1 MKTIKFILFLGIIII
16 SVFACKK
23 DGMFNQA
30 LVPYGFPSC
39 KVSSDIKM
47 PKGFTFTQLSQIEY
61 KGGFQELHFFD
72 DNTGFLYGRNTFG
85 GYPAIF
91 KTEDG
96 GKSWTNLNI
105 TIPESPISIAF
116 KDKNI
121 GFISIFDSKGC
132 PSNCQNR
139 TLLMKTIDGGK
150 TWQRNEYPN
159 YKGQLSHIQFDK
171 QGNMYAALVSYE
183 NSSKTVKM
191 LKSVDDGN
199 TWNLLYESSELD
211 FVYVTFSFLL
221 KKDVLYISGKSG
233 KIIKIDING
242 NYLETLE
249 TGYKAIYPLTLIND
263 DTFLMDNFSGL
274 VKSTN
279 GGKTWKDLTIKNT
292 QILHFKSP
300 DEGLVVMNEDYC
312 GAYDYPNYVDVI
324 AHTTDGGLTWTKS
337 EQIQDVVN
345 RFVDSYK
352 TSDGRLIVVLG
363 LKVFEIKEQ

>member
-1 MKTIKFILFLGIIII
+1 MKTIKSILFLGIII

-23 DGMFNQA
+23 DGAFNDMP
-30 LVPYGFPSC
+30 PYGFPAC

-47 PKGFTFTQLSQIEY
+47 PKGFTFTQLTQIEY

-105 TIPESPISIAF
+105 LVPDSPISIAF
-116 KDKNI
+116 KDKNV

-150 TWQRNEYPN
+150 TWQRNEYPT

-191 LKSVDDGN
+191 LKSTDDAKS
-199 TWNLLYESSELD
+199 WSILYESSELD
-211 FVYVTFSFLL
+211 FINVTFSFLL
-221 KKDVLYISGKSG
+221 RNDVLYISGKSG
-233 KIIKIDING
+233 KLIKVDTKG

-249 TGYKAIYPLTLIND
+249 TGQKTIFPLIIID
-263 DTFLMDNFSGL
+263 DNNFLMDGYTGL
-274 VKSTN
+274 IKSTD
-279 GGKTWKDLTIKNT
+279 GGKTWKQST
-292 QILHFKSP
+292 QKYTEIVNFKSP
-300 DEGLVVMNEDYC
+300 NTGLVVMNEDYC

-337 EQIQDVVN
+337 EEIQDVAN

-352 TSDGRLIVVLG
+352 TTDGRLIVVLG
-363 LKVFEIKEQ
+363 FKVFEIKEQ